1 MKRVDKIVYPDHTL
15 VNLHTTALQAFFATV
30 TVIFLR
36 RRRNLRRV
44 PTTEEKPE
52 VPISR
57 DVKGISGLGSGLD
70 FEGFFE
76 RS

>member
-1 MKRVDKIVYPDHTL
+1 MEINGFGDIGLSARSEWH
-15 VNLHTTALQAFFATV
+15 AL
-30 TVIFLR
+30 LR

-57 DVKGISGLGSGLD
+57 DLRESWSLIRDPFLRASSNCYSV
-70 FEGFFE
+70 
-76 RS
+76 